1 MASPIRRLDGITYWV
16 IDEPTDIYDFVN
28 RQLRLEW
35 IGDARDEGREPKEDV
50 WLKNLSKRKWQ
61 LEILGLELI
70 NPNPYEFIPRTGYN
84 FEERLIQRVMQLQR
98 VIEKYGSVIWP
109 VIVKGEDLQLVDGF
123 CRFTTLKEMGITKLY
138 AYVGRL

>member
-1 MASPIRRLDGITYWV
+1 MASPIRRLEGITYWV

-35 IGDARDEGREPKEDV
+35 IGDARDEGREPEEDV
-50 WLKNLSKRKWQ
+50 WLKDLSKRKWQ

-84 FEERLIQRVMQLQR
+84 FEERLTQRVMQLHR
-98 VIEKYGSVIWP
+98 AIEKYGSVIWP
-109 VIVKGEDLQLVDGF
+109 VTVRGEDLQLVDGF
-123 CRFTTLKEMGITKLY
+123 CGFTTLKEMGITKLY
-138 AYVGRL
+138 AYVGRF